1 MAPRG
6 AVVGESLPMFSSSA
20 RTDFAGLSRLCIL
33 FLAAMLAS
41 PMVGDSRGAAAG
53 ANHRGVAIVQHG
65 GYPELLVDGKPFF
78 IHSGAFF
85 YDRVPRDLW
94 ERTLD
99 RYRELGIN
107 TVDIYIPWNWHEP
120 REGEFDFDGH
130 TNPRRDLR
138 ALLRL
143 IAERNFRL
151 IARPGPQILNEWRH
165 GGYPGWLLE
174 RPEYH
179 MDPVDRL
186 EGRYPPFSYRNTS
199 SAEDAASDL
208 LANAT
213 HMEYTRK
220 WLEAVAKELAPYSAS
235 RVVPVPQPESEK
247 RRTRD
252 VPGPVLF
259 VQLEDDLAIGR
270 TNRTGQNFWRYLR
283 ELRAMLESG
292 GLDVPVFINPADMRI
307 SAEGAGLAQP
317 IGVMGQ
323 WYMPQGEKETGERSF
338 DAADAA
344 TVEFAVEELKT
355 QPAFPPALI
364 EFQAGWYCPA
374 DDDRPLESPPS
385 NTLLASRLAIGHGL
399 HGLNYFPLQD
409 TVTPAG
415 ESVPWANRAYRWD
428 AALSP
433 DGELQPRARAVSR
446 NDRLLQQWGEW
457 LASSHQRADFGIVY
471 PLGAF
476 PQDGLTRA
484 NVLRVSR
491 TVQQVERLAQLGTLS
506 SELVD
511 PEYQPVEQLL
521 RYAVLLLPTFDVN
534 LPQFQLSEKAQGA
547 LVEYV
552 RRGGALV
559 VFSSRPAG
567 KLLDQLWSA
576 PAQAGPGGPSAISQV
591 NKFGS
596 GQVIESTKD
605 FFSWVVPE
613 KEFGENLAHEE
624 AAWATGVLSEFL
636 RAAEVQPIIRRSG
649 RGEHSPELIL
659 TELVSN
665 EGTGPLGARIS
676 GTGLLSVTNLSDDT
690 PAEEEIEALAP
701 GVSSRG
707 QGGYLPVRLN
717 VPPRESLLL
726 PLAQPLCS
734 AASPYAN
741 CRDAVT
747 SAGAELL
754 HAEREGKTLELT
766 FYTPAR
772 STIVVKL
779 AKQPSHIKLNE
790 ETSLR
795 GVWNKSD
802 HHITI
807 NLPRGPSPS
816 FLRVLRI
823 SLPYEPFVPEAPRP
837 QSGAKGNYSYSFV
850 NALRLPL
857 GESASLASEPP
868 LMVINAESPGH
879 LIVQA
884 EQSGAEWPRLIR
896 WKVDG
901 PIRGSAGAEIPK
913 NGSALAAMKL
923 RSSTGKDAIPAEL
936 APAVDGL
943 VHGTVEIRS
952 ENDRAELPILFAVM
966 RQGAVSHY
974 QFDFDRDGA
983 PEWVLENAGMRLILS
998 PESGGRAVALV
1009 EKKLGLDLISSV
1021 GALRDNFACAE
1032 NPAGI
1037 NTERARGRFGLFNR
1051 SYQAEWLE
1059 EEGSPALRLRYDA
1072 PDVYPA
1078 GASIEKIVRLAGLG
1092 EVRADYRVRLLVP
1105 GSASAAAQEPQAF
1118 VAVNSLPAS
1127 ARINRSTQFCWA
1139 APSSPPAEG
1148 AGDGMH
1154 CESFMPGGAA
1164 LTLPA
1169 GAHKLEV
1176 RTPGQPRPALEWSC
1190 ADAPAVA
1197 CGQMTVEM
1205 KNYSALLK
1213 LQFPALSPGG
1223 TPGEYSVR
1231 YVILPIEETPVR

>member
-6 AVVGESLPMFSSSA
+6 AVMGESLPMFFPTA
-20 RTDFAGLSRLCIL
+20 RFEFAGLFRLCIL
-33 FLAAMLAS
+33 FLAGMLAS
-41 PMVGDSRGAAAG
+41 PMVGNSPGAAAG

-65 GYPELLVDGKPFF
+65 GYPELQVDGKPFF

-94 ERTLD
+94 ERVLD

-143 IAERNFRL
+143 IAEKHFRL

-179 MDPVDRL
+179 MDLVDRL

-199 SAEDAASDL
+199 DAEDAASDL
-208 LANAT
+208 LENAT
-213 HMEYTRK
+213 HMAYTRK
-220 WLEAVAKELAPYSAS
+220 WLGAVAKELVPYSAS
-235 RVVPVPQPESEK
+235 RVVPVLQPEPEK
-247 RRTRD
+247 SKTRD
-252 VPGPVLF
+252 VPGPLLF

-270 TNRTGQNFWRYLR
+270 TNRTGQNFWRYLD
-283 ELRAMLESG
+283 ELRAMLEAG
-292 GLDVPVFINPADMRI
+292 GLDAPVFINPTDMRV
-307 SAEGAGLAQP
+307 SAEGAGLARP

-323 WYMPQGEKETGERSF
+323 WYMPQGEKETGERKF

-344 TVEFAVEELKT
+344 IVEIFVEELKT
-355 QPAFPPALI
+355 QPAFPPVLV

-385 NTLLASRLAIGHGL
+385 NTLLASRLAIAHGL

-433 DGELQPRARAVSR
+433 DGEVQPRARAVSR
-446 NDRLLQQWGEW
+446 NSRFLQRWGEW
-457 LASSHQRADFGIVY
+457 LAASHQRADFGIVY

-476 PQDGLTRA
+476 PQDRLTRA
-484 NVLRVSR
+484 DVLQVSR
-491 TVQQVERLAQLGTLS
+491 TVQQLERLAQLGTLS

-511 PEYQPVEQLL
+511 PQYQPVEQLL
-521 RYAVLLLPTFDVN
+521 RHALLLLPAFDAN
-534 LPQFQLSEKAQGA
+534 LPQFQLSEKAQSA

-552 RRGGALV
+552 RRGGTLV
-559 VFSSRPAG
+559 VFPSRPAG
-567 KLLDQLWSA
+567 AFFEQLWSA
-576 PAQAGPGGPSAISQV
+576 SAQPGPGGPSAISQV
-591 NKFGS
+591 HNFGS

-605 FFSWVVPE
+605 FFTWVAPE

-624 AAWATGVLSEFL
+624 ATWAVGVLGEFL
-636 RAAEVQPIIRRSG
+636 RAAGVQPVIRRSR
-649 RGEHSPELIL
+649 RGDHSSELIL

-665 EGTGPLGARIS
+665 EGTGPLGSRTT
-676 GTGLLSVTNLSDDT
+676 GTGLLSVTNLSEDT
-690 PAEEEIEALAP
+690 PGEEEIEVLAP
-701 GVSSRG
+701 GISARG

-734 AASPYAN
+734 TASRYSD

-779 AKQPSHIKLNE
+779 AGQPPHIKLEE

-795 GVWNKSD
+795 GVWSKSE
-802 HHITI
+802 HNITI
-807 NLPRGPSPS
+807 ELPRGPSPG

-837 QSGAKGNYSYSFV
+837 LSGAKGKYKYSFA
-850 NALRLPL
+850 NAVRLPL
-857 GESASLASEPP
+857 GESASLASVPP
-868 LMVINAESPGH
+868 LIVVNAESPGN
-879 LIVQA
+879 LLVQA
-884 EQSGAEWPRLIR
+884 EQSGSEWPRIIR

-901 PIRGSAGAEIPK
+901 PIHGSAGVEIPK
-913 NGSALAAMKL
+913 NGSALATMKL
-923 RSSTGKDAIPAEL
+923 RATTGKGAIPADITPT
-936 APAVDGL
+936 ADGL
-943 VHGTVEIRS
+943 VHGMVEIRS
-952 ENDRAELPILFAVM
+952 ENDRADLPILFAVM
-966 RQGAVSHY
+966 RQGAVSRY

-983 PEWVLENAGMRLILS
+983 PEWVLENTGMRLILS
-998 PESGGRAVALV
+998 PESGGRALALV
-1009 EKKLGLDLISSV
+1009 EKELGLDLISSV
-1021 GALRDNFACAE
+1021 GALRDNFAYAE
-1032 NPAGI
+1032 NPAGM
-1037 NTERARGRFGLFNR
+1037 NPERARGRFGLFNR
-1051 SYQAEWLE
+1051 PYHAKWLPE
-1059 EEGSPALRLRYDA
+1059 QGAPALRLRYDA

-1078 GASIEKIVRLAGLG
+1078 GASIEKTVRLAGPG
-1092 EVRADYRVRLLVP
+1092 EVRADYHVRLFGP
-1105 GSASAAAQEPQAF
+1105 GSASTAAQEPQAF

-1127 ARINRSTQFCWA
+1127 VRSNRSTQFCWPV
-1139 APSSPPAEG
+1139 PSGEPSEDAR
-1148 AGDGMH
+1148 DGMH
-1154 CESFMPGGAA
+1154 CEAFVPGGAA
-1164 LTLPA
+1164 LSLPA
-1169 GAHKLEV
+1169 EARKLET
-1176 RTPGQPRPALEWSC
+1176 RTPGQPGLALEWSC
-1190 ADAPAVA
+1190 ANVPSGP

-1213 LQFPALSPGG
+1213 LQFPALAPGG
-1223 TPGEYSVR
+1223 VHGEYSVR
-1231 YVILPIEETPVR
+1231 YVILPIEESSAH